1 MFLGWCVRRD
11 YLTAS
16 HRLLEADGL
25 QKEPMDAAPID
36 YYQPDE
42 LRALL
47 ENSTGQVRGVIV
59 LQSLAGLRL
68 QEALRLD

>member
-1 MFLGWCVRRD
+1 
-11 YLTAS
+11 
-16 HRLLEADGL
+16 
-25 QKEPMDAAPID
+25 
-36 YYQPDE
+36 
-42 LRALL
+42 LL